1 VIFDPQTH
9 VENDDDNPPVEKS
22 AGDEHDV
29 ATSPAAEAESPR
41 QQPSPHVMHRDD
53 EALASAENENNLNVE
68 SENSGNADSLVE
80 AAGAADPLTAA
91 ENSEDVVQDS
101 AAYTETAGDEAAVTE
116 NSGVSESSAGAGS
129 EICETNLRPDH
140 AVLSSCSEM
149 VIDVQDH
156 EFSDEEV
163 EDVRENGTDSCEPA
177 VFPPSN
183 KSSVERHKLQ
193 KSEDS
198 KPGTHEQGKNSQPAT
213 RIIRLNRNFSQHLSQ
228 SFDMPE
234 CQATSVG
241 KSSHKVSQKPA
252 AVSKRPSNDASF
264 EQAASTIVRRSSDSE
279 LVRSKQLKV
288 NSSSKRS
295 QTSQKVSV
303 QKTVAGTSRTQK
315 RSGEMSAVKVQSK
328 LSPDSGAVTSSKSQP
343 DEYVNAG
350 RSQQGAVRPHNQR
363 GDSAESDSLSKTQL
377 EILELE
383 MRARAIK
390 AMIRAQEEMEQRELV
405 EKKRRSSATMDSS
418 EPSKKP
424 THVPQHSLPQS
435 SPGVRQP
442 SSSTSRY
449 RGELRSL
456 QSVVGRNI
464 IKRAEFVARHQ
475 RQQYQQRKQFVE
487 QRRLSQ
493 AALMPSRRTVK
504 LQPDTRMRP
513 VRYIVT
519 SEPGPRV
526 FRLPSAHFSVPLP
539 FSRRQRRVE
548 LHRNLPSSDTGRG
561 DKRRVL
567 LSSSQRSVRLSA
579 SSSRPY

>member
-1 VIFDPQTH
+1 M
-9 VENDDDNPPVEKS
+9 EKS

-29 ATSPAAEAESPR
+29 ATSPAAEVESPC
-41 QQPSPHVMHRDD
+41 QQPSLHLMHCDD

-68 SENSGNADSLVE
+68 SENSGNTDRLVE
-80 AAGAADPLTAA
+80 AAGPSDVLAAA

-101 AAYTETAGDEAAVTE
+101 PAYMEMAGDETAVTG
-116 NSGVSESSAGAGS
+116 NSGVSELSAGADS
-129 EICETNLRPDH
+129 EVCETSSRTDR

-163 EDVRENGTDSCEPA
+163 EDVRESGNDSCEPA
-177 VFPPSN
+177 VVPLSN
-183 KSSVERHKLQ
+183 KSSVEQHKLQ
-193 KSEDS
+193 QSVDS
-198 KPGTHEQGKNSQPAT
+198 KPVTVEQGQKSQPAT
-213 RIIRLNRNFSQHLSQ
+213 RIIRLNRNFSQPLSQ
-228 SFDMPE
+228 SFDVPE
-234 CQATSVG
+234 CQATSG
-241 KSSHKVSQKPA
+241 SKPSHKVSQKPA
-252 AVSKRPSNDASF
+252 AVSKRPSNEASF
-264 EQAASTIVRRSSDSE
+264 EQATLTIVRRSSDSE

-288 NSSSKRS
+288 DNSSKRP
-295 QTSQKVSV
+295 QATQKVSV
-303 QKTVAGTSRTQK
+303 QKTVAGTSRTRK

-328 LSPDSGAVTSSKSQP
+328 LSPDSGAVTSSKPQP
-343 DEYVNAG
+343 DEYVSAG
-350 RSQQGAVRPHNQR
+350 RSQQGAVRPRNQR

-405 EKKRRSSATMDSS
+405 EKKRRSSAAMDSH

-424 THVPQHSLPQS
+424 MHVPQHSLPQS
-435 SPGVRQP
+435 SPSVRQP

-475 RQQYQQRKQFVE
+475 RRVATQQQYQQRKQFVE

-493 AALMPSRRTVK
+493 AALMASRRTVK
-504 LQPDTRMRP
+504 LQPETRMRP

-526 FRLPSAHFSVPLP
+526 IRLPSAHFSMPLP
-539 FSRRQRRVE
+539 FSRRQRQRHVE
-548 LHRNLPSSDTGRG
+548 LHRNVPSSDTGRG

-567 LSSSQRSVRLSA
+567 LSSSQRSIRLSA
-579 SSSRPY
+579 SSSRPYY